1 MSTGGCIAVAPPG
14 QTDLV
19 YAMSVE
25 NLIADRSS
33 PFPEMVFNLNLT
45 KDGTSVDPLAADIET
60 AMFSSLEVLPNGQR
74 H

>member
-1 MSTGGCIAVAPPG
+1 
-14 QTDLV
+14 
-19 YAMSVE
+19 MSVE